1 MTRVLVVVR
10 GGLCHHL
17 VSDFVNWEN
26 WEFAPYWLDVDTDAD
41 GVVVVV
47 LGCYDFAVAAVV
59 VVFVV
64 VVVSAPVTVSVI
76 LLELLI
82 QTLAFQLMLFGFHG
96 MDQNLNHPLQIS
108 LPEVPKKLA
117 AYSFPVGV
125 CMNL

>member
-26 WEFAPYWLDVDTDAD
+26 WEFAPYWLDVDTDAY
-41 GVVVVV
+41 GVVVV

-64 VVVSAPVTVSVI
+64 VVSAPTVSVI

-82 QTLAFQLMLFGFHG
+82 QT
-96 MDQNLNHPLQIS
+96 
-108 LPEVPKKLA
+108 
-117 AYSFPVGV
+117 
-125 CMNL
+125 

>member
-26 WEFAPYWLDVDTDAD
+26 WEFAPYWLDVDTDAY
-41 GVVVVV
+41 GVVVV

-59 VVFVV
+59 VVFVDV

-117 AYSFPVGV
+117 AYSFPVV

>member
-26 WEFAPYWLDVDTDAD
+26 WEFDPYWLDVDTDAD
-41 GVVVVV
+41 GVVVV

-59 VVFVV
+59 EFVVV
-64 VVVSAPVTVSVI
+64 VVVSALTVSVI

-96 MDQNLNHPLQIS
+96 MDQNLNHPLQIG

-117 AYSFPVGV
+117 AYSFPVV

>member
-47 LGCYDFAVAAVV
+47 LGYDFAVAVAA

-64 VVVSAPVTVSVI
+64 VVVSAPTVSVI

>member
-10 GGLCHHL
+10 GGCHHL

-41 GVVVVV
+41 GVVLGYDSAVV
-47 LGCYDFAVAAVV
+47 VV

-64 VVVSAPVTVSVI
+64 VVVSVLTVSVI

-108 LPEVPKKLA
+108 RPEVPKKLA
-117 AYSFPVGV
+117 AYSYPVV

>member
-10 GGLCHHL
+10 GGFHHL

-41 GVVVVV
+41 GVAV
-47 LGCYDFAVAAVV
+47 LGCYDFAVAVVAAVA

-64 VVVSAPVTVSVI
+64 VVSALTVSVI

-117 AYSFPVGV
+117 AYSFPVV

>member
-1 MTRVLVVVR
+1 MTRVLVVVVR
-10 GGLCHHL
+10 GGCCHHL

-26 WEFAPYWLDVDTDAD
+26 WEFAPYWLDVDTDAY
-41 GVVVVV
+41 GVVV
-47 LGCYDFAVAAVV
+47 LGYDFAVAV

-64 VVVSAPVTVSVI
+64 VVSALTVSVI

-108 LPEVPKKLA
+108 LPEVPKKSA
-117 AYSFPVGV
+117 AYSFPVV